1 MKKIIM
7 IAAVAIA
14 AAACSKTIDTNPAAS
29 EKAIGFSSWNETM
42 TKAHVGSNWADGET
56 FKVYATKT
64 SANSGIVF
72 DGQDVVYDGT
82 ATTWGYSP
90 IKFWDITATDYTF
103 FAFLPAGQLAD
114 EASAGQYAADGKF
127 SSKEVSFTNPTA
139 NTEDILVASKY
150 VREKGTNPALSTA
163 AVNLAFNH
171 AASLVDIKV
180 KMDASLASMGTN
192 VTVAVTAASL
202 VDIRTKGTLTVKEY
216 GSDNKPVF
224 DGFGWTPDATPTVGN
239 YAASATPTVTSETTY
254 VNGVA
259 TSTDPAAHDMF
270 TNYVVMPQDL
280 TNGQKLVLSYTI
292 TTDDG
297 NGASQ
302 TATYTDV
309 PVLLENF
316 VKTDNTTNSG
326 DKIVGWMPGV
336 HYIYYVT
343 IGANAITFTAS
354 VNDWATEVISGYRY
368 ILN

>member
-1 MKKIIM
+1 MRMKKILF

-14 AAACSKTIDTNPAAS
+14 AAACSKTFDTNPAAG
-29 EKAIGFSSWNETM
+29 KAIGFSSWNETM
-42 TKAHVGSNWADGET
+42 TKAHAGSTWANGET
-56 FKVYATKT
+56 FKVFASKT
-64 SANSGIVF
+64 GAVNETVF
-72 DGQDVVYDGT
+72 NGQDVVFDGT
-82 ATTWGYSP
+82 AGTWGYSP
-90 IKFWDITATDYTF
+90 VKFWDITATNYTF
-103 FAFLPAGQLAD
+103 YAFLPANQLAD
-114 EASAGQYAADGKF
+114 GSYVANGEF
-127 SSKEVSFTNPTA
+127 VSKEVSFENPTT
-139 NTEDILVASKY
+139 NSEDILVASKY
-150 VREKGTNPALSTA
+150 SRDKGATSMSTA
-163 AVNLAFNH
+163 AVDLAFNH

-180 KMDASLASMGTN
+180 KMDASLATMGTN

-202 VDIRTKGTLTVKEY
+202 VDIRTKGTLTVTGY
-216 GSDNKPVF
+216 DSSNDNKPTF
-224 DGFGWTPDATPTVGN
+224 SAFGWTPDATPTVGN
-239 YAASATPTVTSETTY
+239 YTASATPTVSSKTTY

-259 TSTDPAAHDMF
+259 DTTTPAADDMF
-270 TNYVVMPQDL
+270 TEYVVMPQDL